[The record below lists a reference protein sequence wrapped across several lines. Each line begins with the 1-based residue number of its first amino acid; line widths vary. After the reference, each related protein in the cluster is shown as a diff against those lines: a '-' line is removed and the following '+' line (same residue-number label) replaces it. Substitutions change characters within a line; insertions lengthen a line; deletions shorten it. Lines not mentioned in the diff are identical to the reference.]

1 MLGEKMGTMTAKVI
15 NKVNPANN
23 GLPSFE
29 SSTEGSGTLVGVEVQ
44 QMSTY
49 KAEMLPSGSMYGECP
64 NSGVVM
70 AKDGI
75 ATFRATGAG
84 SFTEDGGSKFRG
96 SLQEVK
102 DINELATNVLTWL
115 DNGAQGKYLWKYI
128 ILLVIDNLWR
138 VKVTYLKVKN

>member
-1 MLGEKMGTMTAKVI
+1 MLGEKMGTMTAKVV

-64 NSGVVM
+64 NSGVVFPLYCVIIS
-70 AKDGI
+70 DLLP
-75 ATFRATGAG
+75 
-84 SFTEDGGSKFRG
+84 D
-96 SLQEVK
+96 SLQP
-102 DINELATNVLTWL
+102 
-115 DNGAQGKYLWKYI
+115 
-128 ILLVIDNLWR
+128 R
-138 VKVTYLKVKN
+138 

>member
-1 MLGEKMGTMTAKVI
+1 MLGEKMGTMTAKVV

-64 NSGVVM
+64 NSVLLWLKMESQHLGQQVLVLLQKMVVL
-70 AKDGI
+70 DLEVVV
-75 ATFRATGAG
+75 T
-84 SFTEDGGSKFRG
+84 SKQ
-96 SLQEVK
+96 LH
-102 DINELATNVLTWL
+102 LP
-115 DNGAQGKYLWKYI
+115 
-128 ILLVIDNLWR
+128 
-138 VKVTYLKVKN
+138 

>member
-1 MLGEKMGTMTAKVI
+1 MLGEKMGTMTAKVV

-49 KAEMLPSGSMYGECP
+49 IAEMLPSGSMYGECP

-84 SFTEDGGSKFRG
+84 SFTEDGGSRL
-96 SLQEVK
+96 SL
-102 DINELATNVLTWL
+102 IH
-115 DNGAQGKYLWKYI
+115 I
-128 ILLVIDNLWR
+128 
-138 VKVTYLKVKN
+138 

>member
-1 MLGEKMGTMTAKVI
+1 MIGEKMGTMTAKVV

-96 SLQEVK
+96 CCYFETTAASLMAVNGKCMAYEWDV
-102 DINELATNVLTWL
+102 DSEGTATW
-115 DNGAQGKYLWKYI
+115 
-128 ILLVIDNLWR
+128 NLWEWM
-138 VKVTYLKVKN
+138 